1 MKKYRSLYA
10 GGLLCAALLSLSACD
25 ADTTGSG
32 ENIDNGGDTLTK
44 STGLL
49 LDFATDYAS
58 GELRWMSL
66 DSSALAIG
74 SMPFNSDSRIAV
86 HGKNLFVLERYGSD
100 NVNCIDLSH
109 IGEPSAVRQVEL
121 EDGANPYDAAV
132 AGGKGWLA
140 LWGVNYVQAFDTSSC
155 ALGAKIDLSAY
166 GQAGEVGPHAAAV
179 VASGDT
185 LMVLLQRLKAYEP
198 DKSGLLVRID
208 ARTGS
213 VLDTISLLY
222 HNPVAAIVH
231 EGKLLVASSG
241 SLMGA
246 STLDATRGVEI
257 VDLATKT
264 TRSLVDGVALGGG
277 AAALALDSKQG
288 VLYVSVFAAYKN
300 QPVKPVNLSTGMVGA
315 ALPNVADS
323 FGELAFDSV
332 TARLFIGDR
341 TYGSEALRVYEGGV
355 LTALQASGA
364 LAPSDL
370 QVARW

>member
-1 MKKYRSLYA
+1 MKKYHSLYA
-10 GGLLCAALLSLSACD
+10 GGLLCAALLSLSACGSD
-25 ADTTGSG
+25 STGSG
-32 ENIDNGGDTLTK
+32 NDSDETA

-66 DSSALAIG
+66 DSSSLAIG

-155 ALGAKIDLSAY
+155 ALGIKIDLSAY
-166 GQAGEVGPHAAAV
+166 GQTGEVGPHAAVA

-208 ARTGS
+208 ARTSS

-222 HNPVAAIVH
+222 RNPVAAIVR
-231 EGKLLVASSG
+231 EGKLIVASSG

-264 TRSLVDGVALGGG
+264 TRSLADGVALGGG
-277 AAALALDSKQG
+277 ASAIALDSKQG